1 MEARGVAERYRD
13 NEYARDWWES
23 HTILPRTALPRTAD
37 YVLPWETEFVPKL
50 DAQGRPWFR

>member
-23 HTILPRTALPRTAD
+23 HTILPRTAD